1 MTGNLGEF
9 IGMVFIV
16 GSATSFV
23 VGLRWAIWK
32 LDNSEVR
39 RHRTVG
45 DKTRSSET

>member
-1 MTGNLGEF
+1 MTGNLSEF
-9 IGMVFIV
+9 IGMVLIV
-16 GSATSFV
+16 SSATSFV

-45 DKTRSSET
+45 DKNNASEI